1 MFKRPWW
8 KKFCAIPIKKMLTLR
23 APICPGGSQ
32 NSIARKGE
40 PPNTMVDS
48 LPSLVGEVHLTGS
61 FINKDETAV
70 SVEFRCHIFQP
81 ECTLRVVDR
90 FIINEEGEITQQEIF
105 LIHVILQIRVG
116 VDPDSHCHFVYG

>member
-8 KKFCAIPIKKMLTLR
+8 KKFCAIPYQKDVN
-23 APICPGGSQ
+23 SQ
-32 NSIARKGE
+32 GADMSRRFTNSIARKGE

-61 FINKDETAV
+61 FVNKDETAV
-70 SVEFRCHIFQP
+70 TVEFRCHIFQP

-90 FIINEEGEITQQEIF
+90 FIIKKEGETTQQEIF
-105 LIHVILQIRVG
+105 F
-116 VDPDSHCHFVYG
+116 DPRDITNPGWR